1 MGKRA
6 QRVVVFLAGL
16 SPLAWLVWAA
26 FSGGLGANPV
36 DTITQHTG
44 IWTLRLLLVALTVT
58 PARRLLGWSTLAS
71 YRRMLGLFAFF
82 YATLHFSTLIVFD
95 HFFDWAAIWAD
106 VRERPF
112 ITAGFTGFVL
122 MIPLALTSPSR
133 MVRALGGR
141 RWQKLHQLVYVCGLA
156 GVVHYL
162 WLVKTDIRPPLVYS
176 VWLLVVMSVRVAYWT
191 NWLGAAA
198 PRARANTAPSV
209 S

>member
-1 MGKRA
+1 MSR
-6 QRVVVFLAGL
+6 RVQKAVVFLAGL
-16 SPLAWLVWAA
+16 YPVAWLVWAA
-26 FSGGLGANPV
+26 IANGMGANPV
-36 DTITQHTG
+36 DTITKHTG

-82 YATLHFSTLIVFD
+82 YATLHFATLVVFD
-95 HFFDWAAIWAD
+95 HSFDWVAIWAD

-112 ITAGFTGFVL
+112 ITAGFTAFVL

-141 RWQKLHQLVYVCGLA
+141 RWQQLHQLVYVCGLA

-162 WLVKTDIRPPLVYS
+162 WLVKTDIRPPIVYG
-176 VWLLVVMSVRVAYWT
+176 VWFVAVMAVRVAYWT
-191 NWLGAAA
+191 NWLGTAATRA
-198 PRARANTAPSV
+198 PRDAAPSV

>member
-1 MGKRA
+1 MSR
-6 QRVVVFLAGL
+6 RVLKPVVFVTALG
-16 SPLAWLVWAA
+16 PFVWLVWAA
-26 FSGGLGANPV
+26 FFGGLGANPV

-95 HFFDWAAIWAD
+95 HYFDWAAIWAD

-112 ITAGFTGFVL
+112 ITAGFTGFLL
-122 MIPLALTSPSR
+122 MIPLALTSPAR

-141 RWQKLHQLVYVCGLA
+141 RWQQLHQLVYVCGLA
-156 GVVHYL
+156 GVAHYL
-162 WLVKTDIRPPLVYS
+162 WLVKTDIRPPLVYG
-176 VWLLVVMSVRVAYWT
+176 VWFLAVMAVRVAYWT
-191 NWLGAAA
+191 NWLGATA
-198 PRARANTAPSV
+198 PRARRDTAPSV